1 MSATMAYMGLT
12 AVSGLMKANGYNQA
26 GKDKAAA
33 HQFNSDIAYRNY
45 EYSLIEAQQRKF
57 VDDIQIKEFI
67 TKQEM
72 LMDNINMAQASNGWI
87 ADSGTPLKVA
97 MANAMDMDEDIDMMR
112 YQSSVAQRQITET
125 GVQDKLQSQLSSMY
139 GQQAKNAGKTQAM
152 SSLLGTASNV
162 AMIKAYG

>member
-1 MSATMAYMGLT
+1 MAYMGLT
-12 AVSGLMKANGYNQA
+12 AFTGLMKAKGYAQQ

-57 VDDIQIKEFI
+57 VDDLQIKNFVDEQ
-67 TKQEM
+67 TKM
-72 LMDNINMAQASNGWI
+72 MDSIQMAQSSNGWV

-97 MANAMDMDEDIDMMR
+97 MANAMDMDDDIAMME
-112 YQSSVAQRQITET
+112 YKSSVAQRQIKEQ

-139 GQQAKNAGKTQAM
+139 GQQAKRAGKTQAM
-152 SSLLGTASNV
+152 TSLLGTASNM